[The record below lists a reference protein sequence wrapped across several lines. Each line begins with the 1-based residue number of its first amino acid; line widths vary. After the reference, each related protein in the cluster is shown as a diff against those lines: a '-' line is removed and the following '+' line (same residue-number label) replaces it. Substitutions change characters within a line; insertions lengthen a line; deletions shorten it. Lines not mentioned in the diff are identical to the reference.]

1 MSWKKMISII
11 AAALLLSGPAS
22 ACTLFSANGADYVS
36 GGGTLIVKNRDW
48 KPEWQEMRLIDK
60 GTYRYY
66 GLFAGDANK
75 MGLRAGVNEK
85 GLVVITATASSIPK
99 ATRLQMGHAKHS
111 VLKVMLSQCAT
122 VDEALAHTELFEGPK
137 FLMIGDAH
145 QIAYIEIGDN
155 GSYQIKKTSD
165 GYLTHTNHY
174 VEPSLQGTNIRIG
187 PSSQARYNRINELLH
202 MKSSPYTL
210 TDFIA
215 FSQDQHDGLDN
226 SIWRRGSL
234 PDKTQTLATFA
245 VYVKDGQAP
254 QIYVK
259 LRHAP
264 DEQDKEEVLTLT
276 GADLFPPKEAL
287 PAPSLLEELM
297 GTIRNWWQAFWSK

>member
-1 MSWKKMISII
+1 MKWQKII
-11 AAALLLSGPAS
+11 TLSTLFFVLAGTTYG
-22 ACTLFSANGADYVS
+22 CTLFSATGADWVQ

-66 GLFAGDANK
+66 GLFSGDANK
-75 MGLRAGVNEK
+75 MKLRAGVNEK
-85 GLVVITATASSIPK
+85 GLVVLTATAGSIPR
-99 ATRLQMGHAKHS
+99 ATRQQMGHAKHS
-111 VLKVMLSQCAT
+111 VLKVLLSQCAT
-122 VDEALAHTELFEGPK
+122 VDEALSHTDLFEGPK

-145 QIAYIEIGDN
+145 QIAYVEIGDN
-155 GSYQIKKTSD
+155 GTYQIKKVTN
-165 GYLTHTNHY
+165 GYLAHTNHY
-174 VEPSLQGTNIRIG
+174 IEPALQSANMKIG
-187 PSSQARYNRINELLH
+187 PSSQARYNRINELLRTGTA
-202 MKSSPYTL
+202 PYQL
-210 TDFIA
+210 SNFIA

-264 DEQDKEEVLTLT
+264 DGQDKEEILNLSGTE
-276 GADLFPPKEAL
+276 LFPERTPK
-287 PAPSLLEELM
+287 PAPSFFESLISRIL
-297 GTIRNWWQAFWSK
+297 NWWKSL